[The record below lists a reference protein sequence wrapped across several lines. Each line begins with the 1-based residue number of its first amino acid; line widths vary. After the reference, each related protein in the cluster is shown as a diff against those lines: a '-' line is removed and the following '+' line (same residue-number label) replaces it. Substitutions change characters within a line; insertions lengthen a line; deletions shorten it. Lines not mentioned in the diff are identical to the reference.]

1 MGISSQLMK
10 NKTITSELISTEYK
24 QQEGTDENILNTLPE
39 CENDVQI
46 T

>member
-1 MGISSQLMK
+1 MK
-10 NKTITSELISTEYK
+10 NKTITSELIRYK